1 VASESFLLSDE
12 LAAYVADH
20 SPLPDEVDADLI
32 EATAALGDVE
42 IMRLS
47 TTQASFLGMLT
58 HLLGAR
64 SVVEVGTFTGYS
76 ALHMA
81 RAMGPDGTL
90 LCCDVSEE
98 YTRIARGFWE
108 RAGVADRID
117 LRIAPAIETL
127 RALPDEPSID
137 LAFVDADKGG
147 YVEYHDELVPRLR
160 PGGLL
165 VADNVLWF
173 GAVVDPA
180 DTGDD
185 TEALRRFNDHA
196 AADPRTETV
205 LLTVGDGFLLSRRV
219 DD

>member
-1 VASESFLLSDE
+1 MASESFLLSDE

-20 SPLPDEVDADLI
+20 SPRPGDVDAALI
-32 EATAALGDVE
+32 EATEALGDVE

-47 TTQASFLGMLT
+47 TTQASFLGMLAQ
-58 HLLGAR
+58 LLGAR

-76 ALHMA
+76 ALHLA
-81 RAMGPDGTL
+81 RSIGPDGHL

-98 YTRIARGFWE
+98 YTRIAREHWE

-147 YVEYHDELVPRLR
+147 YIDYHDELIPRLR

-173 GAVVDPA
+173 GAVIDA
-180 DTGDD
+180 DNTSDD

-196 AADPRTETV
+196 AADPRTDTV